1 VRRLVPL
8 LLVALVA
15 LVAGIA
21 VTGLP
26 THVPSDVASD
36 ELRAA
41 PAATVTPTPTSS
53 SDPIDSGGSL
63 TPEPTIVERPTRSP
77 SVSSTTRPVATSTVP
92 ITTTAPPPTTAAPA
106 QLVVVVANAGAA
118 DLLAAR
124 MANMLAPLG
133 YTQTAATTA
142 TERRALSAVLFAPG
156 RDREA
161 LTLAGNIGLPAAQ
174 VQPFAGAP
182 VTVDD
187 ARGDLWLLVGNDQ
200 LVRFNPVGVG

>member
-15 LVAGIA
+15 LVAGVA

-26 THVPSDVASD
+26 TRVPSDVASD

-41 PAATVTPTPTSS
+41 AAGTITSTS
-53 SDPIDSGGSL
+53 TSRSDPIDSGGSL
-63 TPEPTIVERPTRSP
+63 PPEPTIVERPTTTP
-77 SVSSTTRPVATSTVP
+77 SVSSRTQPVATSTVLP
-92 ITTTAPPPTTAAPA
+92 TTTAPPPTTAAPA

-124 MANMLAPLG
+124 MANLLAPLG
-133 YTQTAATTA
+133 YTQTVATTA
-142 TERRALSAVLFAPG
+142 TDRRALSTVLYAPG

-161 LTLAGNIGLPAAQ
+161 LALAGNIGLPTAQ
-174 VQPFAGAP
+174 VQPIAGAP